1 MKIIKGKGQRLI
13 PEELLKY
20 LQNQKNVSPDIRKK
34 EGKAWQ
40 V

>member
-1 MKIIKGKGQRLI
+1 MCQKHALSK
-13 PEELLKY
+13 KY